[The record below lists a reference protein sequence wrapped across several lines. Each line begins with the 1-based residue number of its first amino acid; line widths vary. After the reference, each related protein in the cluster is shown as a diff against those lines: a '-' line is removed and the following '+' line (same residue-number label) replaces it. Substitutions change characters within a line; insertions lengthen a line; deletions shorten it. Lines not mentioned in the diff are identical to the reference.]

1 MTILTDPVTAE
12 QLTIAGGALGAA
24 ALVALAY
31 RYIVLSVI
39 RRRVERWGWSGGSSF
54 LAAFGAMP
62 VLWALLGGLY
72 AALRALPLK
81 TASLGAAETAL
92 VVVVVLSVTWV
103 AARIA
108 AGLVR
113 VWAERSDGALPASS
127 IFTNLTM
134 VVVAVLGLLVLL
146 QYLGVSITP
155 MLTALGVGGL
165 AVALALQDTLSN
177 IFAGFHI
184 LASRQ
189 VAPGDYVKLSSGDEG
204 YVEDIS
210 WRNTRIRAIPNNMV
224 IVPNATL
231 ASSIVT
237 NYFLPEREMGVLVEV
252 GVSYASDLEHVE
264 RVTLEVARETME
276 AVPCGVSDF
285 EPRLRYHT
293 FGDSSVDFRVVL
305 RVTEFGDSYLLTH
318 EFMKRLHAR
327 YAREGIEI
335 PFPIRTVHLS
345 GAEDEGGAVD

>member
-1 MTILTDPVTAE
+1 MTVLTEPATLE
-12 QLTIAGGALGAA
+12 LLIIAGGALGGGI
-24 ALVALAY
+24 LVALAY
-31 RYIVLSVI
+31 RYVVLSVL
-39 RRRVERWGWSGGSSF
+39 RRRVERWGWTGGSA
-54 LAAFGAMP
+54 LLGAIGAMP
-62 VLWALLGGLY
+62 VLWALLAGLY
-72 AALRALPLK
+72 GALRALPLRP
-81 TASLGAAETAL
+81 AFLDALETGLMVVL
-92 VVVVVLSVTWV
+92 VVSVTWV

-113 VWAERSDGALPASS
+113 AWAERSDGALPASS

-134 VVVAVLGLLVLL
+134 AVVAVLGLLVLL

-204 YVEDIS
+204 YVEDIT

-237 NYFLPEREMGVLVEV
+237 NYFLPEREMGVQVEL

-276 AVPCGVSDF
+276 AVPCGVPDF

-293 FGDSSVDFRVVL
+293 FGDSSIDFRVVL
-305 RVTEFGDSYLLTH
+305 RVTEFGDSYQLAH
-318 EFMKRLHAR
+318 EFIKRLHAR
-327 YAREGIEI
+327 YRREGIEI
-335 PFPIRTVHLS
+335 PFPIRTVHMR
-345 GAEDEGGAVD
+345 GEEATPVEVD